1 MKTRQLTQWGM
12 QIARA
17 CDKSDRCQPGARLVN
32 PRQRLII
39 THRHGLPP
47 GPLLQRPRLLALFAQ
62 LALGLMASGTAVE
75 RAGCGHHGEAA
86 MGAVHA
92 ASAVRSSPS

>member
-1 MKTRQLTQWGM
+1 MKTRPLTQWGM
-12 QIARA
+12 RIARV
-17 CDKSDRCQPGARLVN
+17 CDKSDRWQPGARLVN
-32 PRQRLII
+32 PRRRLII

-47 GPLLQRPRLLALFAQ
+47 GPLLQGPRLLALFAQ
-62 LALGLMASGTAVE
+62 LALGLMASSAAVE

>member
-1 MKTRQLTQWGM
+1 MKTRQPTQWAM
-12 QIARA
+12 RIARVR
-17 CDKSDRCQPGARLVN
+17 DKSDRCQPGARSVN
-32 PRQRLII
+32 PRQQLII

-47 GPLLQRPRLLALFAQ
+47 GPLLQRPLQLALFAQ
-62 LALGLMASGTAVE
+62 LTLSLVASSAAGE

-92 ASAVRSSPS
+92 ASAVRSNPS